1 MIVGAARLR
10 YTRYRM
16 FGQCPVQAVLFVRSF
31 MHLPYIEVA
40 NVSLEQKQPMFEMS
54 HPASLDADVAHES

>member
-1 MIVGAARLR
+1 
-10 YTRYRM
+10 M